1 MKLQPASQRE
11 VKRIAVG
18 TLVCDVLMVAGLFL
32 ASQFDIGTF
41 DLGKILLS
49 AAIGSVIAVLNFALM
64 CLTVQSAVGMADQ
77 KQMKAKFQLSY
88 NARMILQAG
97 WTVIAFLVPGLHF
110 IAGAAPILF
119 PNVVIFYL
127 NSKNLLMPSTR
138 TASPSAEEEEPEDR
152 LENLHHRQ
160 QQVFHQYILGGVH

>member
-1 MKLQPASQRE
+1 MILQPASRKE
-11 VKRIAVG
+11 VTRVTVG
-18 TLVCDVLMVAGLFL
+18 TLVCDVLLVAGLFL

-41 DLGKILLS
+41 DLGRILVS

-97 WTVIAFLVPGLHF
+97 WTVIAFLVPGIHF

-119 PNVVIFYL
+119 PKVTILYL
-127 NSKNLLMPSTR
+127 QAKGKLLPPDPPRPANTEST
-138 TASPSAEEEEPEDR
+138 EEPQASSD
-152 LENLHHRQ
+152 ENL
-160 QQVFHQYILGGVH
+160 